1 MCALNVRVI
10 GEKSCVTVTVGV
22 FSVRFHLKRLRQI
35 RCDISKNTEFST
47 MWKRFVYFESNDWN
61 RNRFRRGGNLSI
73 YSKSSSDVLCSLLAR
88 LENMCIFYDI
98 DTFTIFSMMN
108 QKWNEHRCEKKEH
121 VTYIN
126 IDILVNA
133 YEEGKKTPYT
143 QNKTHV
149 FNRHLNAR
157 KLMYSVY
164 ILCVCFFLFCPV
176 FTALSTYI
184 LVYIS
189 LPLAECVPFHTI
201 DLVELSSERSLLV
214 LLFLYR
220 PHHQKQFI
228 LFLWTN

>member
-22 FSVRFHLKRLRQI
+22 FSVRVHLKRLRQI

-73 YSKSSSDVLCSLLAR
+73 YSESSSDVLCSLLAR

-98 DTFTIFSMMN
+98 DTFTLFSMMN

-133 YEEGKKTPYT
+133 YEEGKK
-143 QNKTHV
+143 
-149 FNRHLNAR
+149 RHTR
-157 KLMYSVY
+157 KIKHMFS
-164 ILCVCFFLFCPV
+164 IG
-176 FTALSTYI
+176 I
-184 LVYIS
+184 
-189 LPLAECVPFHTI
+189 
-201 DLVELSSERSLLV
+201 
-214 LLFLYR
+214 
-220 PHHQKQFI
+220 
-228 LFLWTN
+228 

>member
-22 FSVRFHLKRLRQI
+22 FFSVRFHLKRLRQI

-73 YSKSSSDVLCSLLAR
+73 YSESSSDVLCSLLAR

-98 DTFTIFSMMN
+98 DTFTLFSMMN
-108 QKWNEHRCEKKEH
+108 QKWKEHRCEKKEH

-133 YEEGKKTPYT
+133 FEERKK
-143 QNKTHV
+143 
-149 FNRHLNAR
+149 NAIHA
-157 KLMYSVY
+157 K
-164 ILCVCFFLFCPV
+164 
-176 FTALSTYI
+176 
-184 LVYIS
+184 
-189 LPLAECVPFHTI
+189 
-201 DLVELSSERSLLV
+201 
-214 LLFLYR
+214 
-220 PHHQKQFI
+220 
-228 LFLWTN
+228 